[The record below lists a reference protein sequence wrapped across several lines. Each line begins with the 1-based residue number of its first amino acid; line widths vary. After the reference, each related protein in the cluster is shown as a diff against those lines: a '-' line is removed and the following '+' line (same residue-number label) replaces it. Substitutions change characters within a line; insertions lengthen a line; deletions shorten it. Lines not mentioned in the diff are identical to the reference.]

1 MSVINTNIKSLVSQ
15 NAMVK
20 NNRDLADAMQQLS
33 TGKRINSA
41 KDDAAGLA
49 ISSRMTAQITGLDQA
64 VRNGNDSVSMLQTT
78 EGAMIEMTNML
89 QRMRELAV
97 QSSND
102 TYTGVDRGY
111 LDLEFQQLKT
121 EVNRITD
128 TTEWNGM
135 AILNGSTINDD
146 NTVGKFEF
154 QVGANNGQIITHTIA
169 DMGFRPDPGMSTFA
183 LTTPNVAA
191 VTANPSATPPV
202 AGVTAVKQVSQLSLS
217 GTFLAGDV
225 ISFTAGGETKTY
237 TVLEADLAST
247 NNDTNLA
254 SIAAKLL
261 IAADTPMGTAAV
273 TRTNNV
279 LTFEAATA
287 GTGFTTGTTITLTKD
302 DGALT
307 NLRPLSITNNTN
319 ANVSLVQ
326 LDVAI
331 NRINSERAGL
341 GAVINRLNYAVDNLA
356 NVSLNTSESRS
367 RIMDADYAKASSEL
381 ARTQIISQAATAML
395 AQANQQ
401 PQTVLQ
407 LLQG

>member
-20 NNRDLADAMQQLS
+20 NNRNLADAMQQLS

-49 ISSRMTAQITGLDQA
+49 ISSRMTSQITGLNQA
-64 VRNGNDSVSMLQTT
+64 VRNGNDAVSMLQTT

-89 QRMRELAV
+89 QRMRELAI

-102 TYTGVDRGY
+102 TYTAADRGY
-111 LDLEFQQLKT
+111 LDLEFQQLKA
-121 EVNRITD
+121 EINRITD
-128 TTEWNGM
+128 DTEWNGM
-135 AILNGSTINDD
+135 GFLNGSVVNDD
-146 NTVGKFEF
+146 GTIGKFEF
-154 QVGANNGQIITHTIA
+154 QVGANDGQIITHTIA
-169 DMGFRPDPGMSTFA
+169 DMGYIADVGKAEITTTVAPTASVAQVTT
-183 LTTPNVAA
+183 LT
-191 VTANPSATPPV
+191 
-202 AGVTAVKQVSQLSLS
+202 LS
-217 GTFLAGDV
+217 GTYLAGDK
-225 ISFTAGGETKTY
+225 ISFTVGGENKTY
-237 TVLEADLAST
+237 EVLAEDLTSPT
-247 NNDTNLA
+247 NSTNLA
-254 SIAAKLL
+254 SIATKLL
-261 IAADTPMGTAAV
+261 EVAETPMGATAV
-273 TRTNNV
+273 TRAANV
-279 LTFEAATA
+279 LTFTASVANTPFTATFEN
-287 GTGFTTGTTITLTKD
+287 TSR
-302 DGALT
+302 GALQNIST
-307 NLRPLSITNNTN
+307 LDIKNNTTSN
-319 ANVSLVQ
+319 TSIRQ

-331 NRINSERAGL
+331 DRVNTERAGL

>member
-1 MSVINTNIKSLVSQ
+1 MSVINTNIKSLISQ

-64 VRNGNDSVSMLQTT
+64 VRNGNDAVSMLQTT

-97 QSSND
+97 QSAND
-102 TYTGVDRGY
+102 TYTEVDRGY

-121 EVNRITD
+121 EINRITD

-135 AILNGSTINDD
+135 AFLNGSTKNDD
-146 NTVGKFEF
+146 GTVGKFEF
-154 QVGANNGQIITHTIA
+154 QVGANNGQIISHTIS
-169 DMGFRPDPGMSTFA
+169 DMGFRDDATAVFST
-183 LTTPNVAA
+183 T
-191 VTANPSATPPV
+191 TANAP
-202 AGVTAVKQVSQLSLS
+202 GVQQVSTLTLS
-217 GTFLAGDV
+217 GVYKADDK
-225 ISFTAGGETKTY
+225 ISFTVGGETVSY
-237 TVLEADLAST
+237 TVLAADVAST
-247 NNDTNLA
+247 DNQVNLA
-254 SIAAKLL
+254 AIAAKLVT
-261 IAADTPMGTAAV
+261 ASTTPLGTD
-273 TRTNNV
+273 NNV
-279 LTFEAATA
+279 DVTASANVVSFTATTATA
-287 GTGFTTGTTITLTKD
+287 GTGFTTKAKTDLVD
-302 DGALT
+302 PGALK
-307 NLRPLSITNNTN
+307 NLQSLTILDNTD
-319 ANVSLVQ
+319 ANVSLSQ

-356 NVSLNTSESRS
+356 NMSVNTSESRS
-367 RIMDADYAKASSEL
+367 RIMDADYAKSSSEL
-381 ARTQIISQAATAML
+381 ARSQIISQAATAML

-401 PQTVLQ
+401 PQTVLK

>member
-1 MSVINTNIKSLVSQ
+1 
-15 NAMVK
+15 
-20 NNRDLADAMQQLS
+20 
-33 TGKRINSA
+33 
-41 KDDAAGLA
+41 
-49 ISSRMTAQITGLDQA
+49 
-64 VRNGNDSVSMLQTT
+64 
-78 EGAMIEMTNML
+78 MIEMTNML

-146 NTVGKFEF
+146 GTVGKFEF

-169 DMGFRPDPGMSTFA
+169 DMGFRDDA
-183 LTTPNVAA
+183 TTKFETT
-191 VTANPSATPPV
+191 TANAV
-202 AGVTAVKQVSQLSLS
+202 GVKQVSKLTIS
-217 GTFLAGDV
+217 GTYKAGDV
-225 ISFTAGGETKTY
+225 ISFSAGGVDKTY
-237 TVLEADLAST
+237 TVLAEDVVSAT
-247 NNDTNLA
+247 NQTNLNA
-254 SIAAKLL
+254 ITAKLL
-261 IAADTPMGTAAV
+261 VATTATLGTTAVTAA
-273 TRTNNV
+273 TNV
-279 LTFEAATA
+279 LTFTAATA
-287 GTGFTTGTTITLTKD
+287 GTGFVTKHATD
-302 DGALT
+302 LVDPGALK
-307 NLRPLSITNNTN
+307 NLRPLNITDNTG
-319 ANVSLVQ
+319 ANTALVQ
-326 LDVAI
+326 LDVSI

-341 GAVINRLNYAVDNLA
+341 GATINRLGYAVDNLA

-395 AQANQQ
+395 AQANQE

-407 LLQG
+407 LLQR

>member
-20 NNRDLADAMQQLS
+20 NNRNLADAMQQLS

-49 ISSRMTAQITGLDQA
+49 ISSRMTAQINGLNQA
-64 VRNGNDSVSMLQTT
+64 VRNGNDAVSMLQTT

-102 TYTGVDRGY
+102 TYTSDDRGY

-121 EVNRITD
+121 EINRITD

-135 AILNGSTINDD
+135 AFLNGTTVNDD
-146 NTVGKFEF
+146 GTVGKFEF
-154 QVGANNGQIITHTIA
+154 QVGANDGQIITHTVA
-169 DMGFRPDPGMSTFA
+169 DMGYRDYPLATFA
-183 LTTPNVAA
+183 TT
-191 VTANPSATPPV
+191 TANATGV
-202 AGVTAVKQVSQLSLS
+202 AQVSTLTLE
-217 GTFLAGDV
+217 GTYMEDDV

-237 TVLEADLAST
+237 TVLAEDLTSDDDAE
-247 NNDTNLA
+247 NLE

-261 IAADTPMGTAAV
+261 VAAAAPMGTAGV
-273 TRTNNV
+273 TVSGSV
-279 LTFEAATA
+279 LTFTAATA
-287 GTGFTTGTTITLTKD
+287 GTGFTTASAITMSND

-307 NLRPLSITNNTN
+307 NLRDLTVLNNTD
-319 ANVSLVQ
+319 ANTSLVE
-326 LDVAI
+326 LDEAI
-331 NRINSERAGL
+331 NRINTERASL
-341 GAVINRLNYAVDNLA
+341 GATINRLNYSVDNLS

>member
-102 TYTGVDRGY
+102 TYTSVDRGY

-135 AILNGSTINDD
+135 AILNGSTTNDD
-146 NTVGKFEF
+146 GTVGKFEF

-169 DMGFRPDPGMSTFA
+169 DMGFRDDASAVFSTI
-183 LTTPNVAA
+183 
-191 VTANPSATPPV
+191 TANEP
-202 AGVTAVKQVSQLSLS
+202 GVRQVSTMTLS
-217 GTFLAGDV
+217 GVYKENDK
-225 ISFTAGGETKTY
+225 ISFTVAGETVTY
-237 TVLEADLAST
+237 TVLAADIASAD
-247 NNDTNLA
+247 NDTNLA
-254 SIAAKLL
+254 AIAAKLL
-261 IAADTPMGTAAV
+261 AASATPMGTDS
-273 TRTNNV
+273 NV
-279 LTFEAATA
+279 DVASSANVITFTATSASA
-287 GTGFTTGTTITLTKD
+287 GTAFSTKSKTD
-302 DGALT
+302 LVDAGALK
-307 NLRPLSITNNTN
+307 NLQSLTILDNTD
-319 ANVSLVQ
+319 ANMSLVQ

-331 NRINSERAGL
+331 NRINSERANL
-341 GAVINRLNYAVDNLA
+341 GATINRLGYAVDNLA

>member
-1 MSVINTNIKSLVSQ
+1 MSVINTNVKSLVSQ

-49 ISSRMTAQITGLDQA
+49 ISSRMTSQITGLDQA
-64 VRNGNDSVSMLQTT
+64 VRNGNDAVSMLQTT

-89 QRMRELAV
+89 QRMRELSV

-102 TYTGVDRGY
+102 TYTASDRSY
-111 LDLEFQQLKT
+111 MDLEFQQLKT
-121 EVNRITD
+121 EINRITD

-135 AILNGSTINDD
+135 AFLNGTTVNDD
-146 NTVGKFEF
+146 GTIGKFEF
-154 QVGANNGQIITHTIA
+154 QVGANNGQIITHTVA
-169 DMGFRPDPGMSTFA
+169 DIGFRADPGLATFA
-183 LTTPNVAA
+183 TTTPNA
-191 VTANPSATPPV
+191 VGQA
-202 AGVTAVKQVSQLSLS
+202 QVSTLTLS
-217 GTFLAGDV
+217 GQYFAGDV
-225 ISFTAGGETKTY
+225 VSFTAGGVTRTY
-237 TVLEADLAST
+237 TVLEADLASA

-261 IAADTPMGTAAV
+261 TVAATPMGTTGVA
-273 TRTNNV
+273 RTDNI
-279 LTFEAATA
+279 LTFTADTA
-287 GTGFTTGTTITLTKD
+287 GTGFTTASTVTLTKD

-307 NLRPLSITNNTN
+307 NLRALNILDNTG
-319 ANVSLVQ
+319 ANTSLVQ
-326 LDVAI
+326 LDIAI
-331 NRINSERAGL
+331 DRINSERASL
-341 GAVINRLNYAVDNLA
+341 GATINRLGYAMDNLA
-356 NVSLNTSESRS
+356 NVSVNTSESRS

-395 AQANQQ
+395 AQANQL
-401 PQTVLQ
+401 PQSVLK